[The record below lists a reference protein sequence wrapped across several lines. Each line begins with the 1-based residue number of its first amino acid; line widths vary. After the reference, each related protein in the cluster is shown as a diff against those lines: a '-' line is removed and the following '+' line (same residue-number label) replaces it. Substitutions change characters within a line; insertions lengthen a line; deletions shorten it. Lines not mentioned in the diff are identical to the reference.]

1 MKSLIIF
8 ATVYAPPILTML
20 LVLTLNKS
28 NQNKPIASKWWCF
41 LGYLVMAYIVLV
53 FALLGIGLDSF
64 SYFETPEAKKLRK
77 YNLLVMCCGFIIGSL
92 LGFKNVRPKD
102 R

>member
-1 MKSLIIF
+1 
-8 ATVYAPPILTML
+8 
-20 LVLTLNKS
+20 
-28 NQNKPIASKWWCF
+28 
-41 LGYLVMAYIVLV
+41 MAYIVLV